1 MVFRGFLWIPR
12 ILTELQSEKFEWFG
26 PSPIEPFNSGAY
38 GPLLDAEPGHV
49 DSVDGAVQLWLARSG
64 RLRWT

>member
-1 MVFRGFLWIPR
+1 MYIEVPCITRFNREVWFP
-12 ILTELQSEKFEWFG
+12 LTK
-26 PSPIEPFNSGAY
+26 PSARASASLGSAY